1 MQNEELLTSET
12 GEVIDNTDYI
22 TAIKELKQ
30 NSVEKAKYDSLK
42 QENKKLLNALVNG
55 QEYEQ
60 PSVQN
65 KANIDELRKKLN
77 TEGITNLEYIDSA
90 LKLREALILDGQ
102 DDPFIPQGSK
112 YSPTQVDYDR
122 ANRVAQVLQ
131 EMVDDSDGNP
141 DIFLNEYQKRVKD
154 TTPTRAKR

>member
-30 NSVEKAKYDSLK
+30 NSVDKAKYDNLK

-77 TEGITNLEYIDSA
+77 TEGITNLEYVDTA
-90 LKLREALILDGQ
+90 LKLRDALILDGQ

-141 DIFLNEYQKRVKD
+141 EIFLNEYQKRVKD